1 LAVITELMH
10 NVIRHTDDGGKLEL
24 TRQADA
30 ILVEVFDKLHPA
42 TPTSRAGPASDRRRG
57 LLIVEAMAREWGA
70 HTIDDGRP
78 GKVVWAEIPLDRPPD
93 LLGRAGVLR
102 APMTESAHLTL
113 GTLPEQERRS
123 SGPEVAVQPFT
134 PWTWRESFLDA
145 ARGTEDPDAGRSAGS
160 PHADMV
166 GYWVEATDGQIGSV
180 DRASYDVGDAL
191 LVVDTGPWIFGR
203 KVLLPAGTVAY
214 ADHDARTLFV
224 DRPRSRS
231 RTPLGTTRR
240 TSTPQ
245 GSVSVSGTTTPARTP
260 LHWTMASTI
269 DPDHHGGVRTANR

>member
-1 LAVITELMH
+1 M
-10 NVIRHTDDGGKLEL
+10 
-24 TRQADA
+24 
-30 ILVEVFDKLHPA
+30 
-42 TPTSRAGPASDRRRG
+42 
-57 LLIVEAMAREWGA
+57 
-70 HTIDDGRP
+70 
-78 GKVVWAEIPLDRPPD
+78 
-93 LLGRAGVLR
+93 
-102 APMTESAHLTL
+102 
-113 GTLPEQERRS
+113 
-123 SGPEVAVQPFT
+123 QPFT

-224 DRPRSRS
+224 DRTKEQIKNSPRYHEADFDTAGFRQ
-231 RTPLGTTRR
+231 RVGDYY
-240 TSTPQ
+240 
-245 GSVSVSGTTTPARTP
+245 ARTY
-260 LHWTMASTI
+260 TASL
-269 DPDHHGGVRTANR
+269 DDDEHDRP